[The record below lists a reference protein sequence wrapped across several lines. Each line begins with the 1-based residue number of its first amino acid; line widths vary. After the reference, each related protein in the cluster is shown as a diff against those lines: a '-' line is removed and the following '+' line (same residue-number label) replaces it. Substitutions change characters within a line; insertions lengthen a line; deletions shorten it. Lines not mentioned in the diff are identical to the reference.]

1 MHSRHNDWF
10 NDGIFMSKALPVVL
24 AAVIIGGALT
34 PIYLAKHATPGQHTK
49 SGLSS
54 AATSNIQKISYA
66 MGYQMGGQI
75 PPEVDDSLFVDGMQ
89 DSKAKK
95 TPRFTEQEV
104 GQALVAYQ
112 QDLQKQQQQQQV
124 EQQQQQQATAHS
136 SAQAGDA
143 FLTENAKKPGVVTTA
158 SGLQYLVIKEGTGA
172 KPTASSEVK
181 VDYEGKLVDGSVFD
195 SSIKRG
201 EPLTFG
207 LSQVIPGWTEG
218 LQLMK
223 EGAHYRFFIPAKL
236 GYGETGAGEAIPPNS
251 TLIFDVTLIKV
262 NP

>member
-1 MHSRHNDWF
+1 
-10 NDGIFMSKALPVVL
+10 MSKALPVVL
-24 AAVIIGGALT
+24 AAIIIGGALT
-34 PIYLAKHATPGQHTK
+34 PVYLAKQATPGQHAKTGQT
-49 SGLSS
+49 SN

-66 MGYQMGGQI
+66 LGYQVSSQT
-75 PPEVDDSLFVDGMQ
+75 PPEMDTELFAEGMRDGQ
-89 DSKAKK
+89 AKK
-95 TPRFTEQEV
+95 TPRFTEQEIN
-104 GQALVAYQ
+104 QALMAYQ
-112 QDLQKQQQQQQV
+112 QEVQKQQQEHLQQ
-124 EQQQQQQATAHS
+124 QQQQQQATAS
-136 SAQAGDA
+136 SATQAGEA
-143 FLTENAKKPGVVTTA
+143 FLAANAKKPGVITTA
-158 SGLQYLVIKEGTGA
+158 SGLQYQVIKEGTGA
-172 KPTASSEVK
+172 TPTASSEVK
-181 VDYEGKLVDGSVFD
+181 VDYEGKLIDGTVFD

-223 EGAHYRFFIPAKL
+223 EGAHYRFFIPASL